1 MLKSSKLLTRIDWFP
16 TAISRYGRIL
26 FWNTPENFEMLLYLS
41 RELNQGSYAETN
53 LETDYDEM
61 M

>member
-1 MLKSSKLLTRIDWFP
+1 MIEICFK
-16 TAISRYGRIL
+16 IL
-26 FWNTPENFEMLLYLS
+26 QKNFEMLLYLS

>member
-1 MLKSSKLLTRIDWFP
+1 
-16 TAISRYGRIL
+16 
-26 FWNTPENFEMLLYLS
+26 MLLNLS

-61 M
+61 IKRSEMVHDTIAAVE